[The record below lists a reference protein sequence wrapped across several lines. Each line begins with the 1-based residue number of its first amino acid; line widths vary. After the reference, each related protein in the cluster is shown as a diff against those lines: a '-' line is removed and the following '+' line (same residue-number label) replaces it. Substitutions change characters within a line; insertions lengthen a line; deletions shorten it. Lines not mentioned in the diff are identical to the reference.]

1 MSVNKDAPIGVFD
14 SGLGGL
20 TVTREI
26 MRNLPAEKIVYFG
39 DTARVPYGSKSRL
52 TVQRYARQI
61 VRFLKTQ
68 DIKAI
73 VVACNT
79 ATAFALNEVREEAGI
94 PVIGVIEPGARV
106 ACAASANGRIGVIAT
121 KATISS
127 QAYTDQIR
135 AIRPDAKV
143 ISKAC
148 PLLVPLVEEGW
159 LHDTITDEIIMRY
172 LDEVLE
178 HGIDTLILGCTH
190 YPLLRSAFRKLLGD
204 SVRLINPAYETALS
218 LSALLAEKDLLA
230 ADSSTNTGHNICRFF
245 VSDEAE
251 RFSDFARSILP
262 IDVASATLVP
272 IENY

>member
-1 MSVNKDAPIGVFD
+1 MK
-14 SGLGGL
+14 
-20 TVTREI
+20 R
-26 MRNLPAEKIVYFG
+26 
-39 DTARVPYGSKSRL
+39 
-52 TVQRYARQI
+52 
-61 VRFLKTQ
+61 
-68 DIKAI
+68 AI
-73 VVACNT
+73 VAVGQQDVA
-79 ATAFALNEVREEAGI
+79 LDSVEPVDPDVE
-94 PVIGVIEPGARV
+94 VIG
-106 ACAASANGRIGVIAT
+106 
-121 KATISS
+121 
-127 QAYTDQIR
+127 
-135 AIRPDAKV
+135 
-143 ISKAC
+143 KAC

-159 LHDTITDEIIMRY
+159 IHDDVTRTVLARY
-172 LDEVLE
+172 LDGLLREK
-178 HGIDTLILGCTH
+178 IDTLILGCTH